1 MKSFIYGIIFTLVV
15 LFLGATVA
23 SKMGYINFAADQPPS
38 ALERH
43 AAMEA
48 VDASTERHAPE
59 MKNPIA
65 PTEQNLLEGAKLYMN
80 HCAGCHGIPSNADS
94 QFGRSFYP
102 RVPQFFSDAPDM
114 PDNQN
119 FYITKHG
126 IRWTG
131 MPAWGKTLND
141 TQIWTVTTFLSNIE
155 KLPPAAKKELELNPS
170 AASSPE
176 APQPS
181 R

>member
-1 MKSFIYGIIFTLVV
+1 MKSFFFGIIFTLVV
-15 LFLGATVA
+15 LFLAGTVA

-38 ALERH
+38 AFEKH

-48 VDASTERHAPE
+48 VDASTERHALDT
-59 MKNPIA
+59 KNPVPA
-65 PTEQNLLEGAKLYMN
+65 TEQNLVEGAKLYMN

-94 QFGRSFYP
+94 QFGHSFNP
-102 RVPQFFSDAPDM
+102 TVPQFFSDAPDM
-114 PDNQN
+114 PENQN

-141 TQIWTVTTFLSNIE
+141 TQIWTVTTFLANIE
-155 KLPPAAKKELELNPS
+155 KLPPAAKKELEVS
-170 AASSPE
+170 ASTAGPPA
-176 APQPS
+176 APQPT

>member
-1 MKSFIYGIIFTLVV
+1 MKSFFYGIIFTLVV
-15 LFLGATVA
+15 LFLSATVV
-23 SKMGYINFAADQPPS
+23 SKMGYLNFSADSPLPQF
-38 ALERH
+38 EKH
-43 AAMEA
+43 IAMEA
-48 VDASTERHAPE
+48 MDASTERHAPDT
-59 MKNPIA
+59 KNPVA
-65 PTEQNLLEGAKLYMN
+65 ATEQNLVEGAKLYMN

-102 RVPQFFSDAPDM
+102 PVPQFFSDAPDM

-131 MPAWGKTLND
+131 MPGWSKSLSD
-141 TQIWTVTTFLSNIE
+141 RQIWTVTTFLANIE
-155 KLPPAAKKELELNPS
+155 KLPATAKKELEPSGS
-170 AASSPE
+170 AAVPPE
-176 APQPS
+176 APPPG